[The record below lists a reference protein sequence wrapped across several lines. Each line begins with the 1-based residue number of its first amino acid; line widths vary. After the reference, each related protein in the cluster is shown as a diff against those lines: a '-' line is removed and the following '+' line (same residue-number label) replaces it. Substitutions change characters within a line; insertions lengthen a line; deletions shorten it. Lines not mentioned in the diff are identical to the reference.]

1 MLCPGVCADIKLGK
15 KKIGMIGMLNPELSA
30 DMKLEHDPFLFE
42 LDYEALKLPQ
52 SENYK
57 HQEYY
62 PSSRRDLSLLISHEI
77 EVNQILDKIND
88 LKISELKETVVFDL
102 FSKKDGE
109 NTQNSV
115 SIGLI
120 FQAKS
125 RTLKDVEID
134 QFVAKVIK
142 MLKSDFQINIK

>member
-1 MLCPGVCADIKLGK
+1 
-15 KKIGMIGMLNPELSA
+15 
-30 DMKLEHDPFLFE
+30 MKLEHDPFLFE

-77 EVNQILDKIND
+77 EVNQLLDKIND
-88 LKISELKETVVFDL
+88 LKINELKETVVFDL

>member
-1 MLCPGVCADIKLGK
+1 
-15 KKIGMIGMLNPELSA
+15 
-30 DMKLEHDPFLFE
+30 
-42 LDYEALKLPQ
+42 
-52 SENYK
+52 
-57 HQEYY
+57 
-62 PSSRRDLSLLISHEI
+62 
-77 EVNQILDKIND
+77 
-88 LKISELKETVVFDL
+88 VVFDL
-102 FSKKDGE
+102 FPKKDGE

-142 MLKSDFQINIK
+142 MLKSDFQIDIK

>member
-1 MLCPGVCADIKLGK
+1 MLT
-15 KKIGMIGMLNPELSA
+15 PELSA

-42 LDYEALKLPQ
+42 LDYETLKLPQ
-52 SENYK
+52 LKNYT
-57 HQEYY
+57 HQEYH
-62 PSSRRDLSLLISHEI
+62 PSSRRDLSFLISHEI

-88 LKISELKETVVFDL
+88 LKINELKETVVFDL
-102 FSKKDGE
+102 FPKKDGE

-142 MLKSDFQINIK
+142 MLKSDFQIDIK

>member
-1 MLCPGVCADIKLGK
+1 M
-15 KKIGMIGMLNPELSA
+15 
-30 DMKLEHDPFLFE
+30 
-42 LDYEALKLPQ
+42 
-52 SENYK
+52 
-57 HQEYY
+57 
-62 PSSRRDLSLLISHEI
+62 ISHEI

>member
-1 MLCPGVCADIKLGK
+1 M
-15 KKIGMIGMLNPELSA
+15 
-30 DMKLEHDPFLFE
+30 
-42 LDYEALKLPQ
+42 
-52 SENYK
+52 YK
-57 HQEYY
+57 RQ
-62 PSSRRDLSLLISHEI
+62 DLSLLISNEI
-77 EVNQILDKIND
+77 EVNQILEKIND
-88 LKISELKETVVFDL
+88 LKINELKETVVFDL
-102 FSKKDGE
+102 FAKKDGE

-120 FQAKS
+120 FQARS